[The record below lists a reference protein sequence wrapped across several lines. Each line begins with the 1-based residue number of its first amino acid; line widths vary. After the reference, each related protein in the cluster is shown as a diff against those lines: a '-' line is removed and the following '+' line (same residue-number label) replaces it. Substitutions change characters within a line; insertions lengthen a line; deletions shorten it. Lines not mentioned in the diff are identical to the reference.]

1 MRPFI
6 ELRHQNLT
14 VEVPDLGILKIEG
27 SGVRDCLNHLLL
39 NAIKFTPDGGRISLS
54 AVRLPD
60 KQGVVIRVADT
71 GEGMDTETCQRLFQ
85 PFFTGFDVSR
95 HCSGTYEHG
104 RRGLGL
110 GLAIVK
116 SLVQL
121 HGGTIGVQSEPKQ
134 GTTFTITLPDSD
146 ESGSDDNAMSAHI

>member
-1 MRPFI
+1 M
-6 ELRHQNLT
+6 
-14 VEVPDLGILKIEG
+14 
-27 SGVRDCLNHLLL
+27 
-39 NAIKFTPDGGRISLS
+39 S
-54 AVRLPD
+54 AFRSPENNS
-60 KQGVVIRVADT
+60 VVIRVADT
-71 GEGMDTETCQRLFQ
+71 GEGMDTGTCQRLFQ

-121 HGGTIGVQSEPKQ
+121 HGGTIGVQSEPKK
-134 GTTFTITLPDSD
+134 GTTFTITLPEDAEALSD
-146 ESGSDDNAMSAHI
+146 GDGETMSSHI